1 MSSNQGKTYTK
12 ALEEILCLGI
22 DLELASLVLR
32 EVESRNFGHVLI
44 LSLTLL
50 FLKLEGDTTDR
61 TPLDTLHQMC
71 GVTGNLLIYMS
82 EGDSSPQIPSSSY
95 LVAETLGSNDCDLIA
110 DSLVGLEIEGQLWVV
125 SFNDDL
131 GGLLNSLGTNATHD
145 CGIEIEIVVEVG
157 DVVALGSIRFRF
169 KVGAKELSL
178 VVSSLKQA

>member
-1 MSSNQGKTYTK
+1 
-12 ALEEILCLGI
+12 
-22 DLELASLVLR
+22 LASFILR
-32 EVESRNFGHVLI
+32 EVEGRNFGDVLI

-82 EGDSSPQIPSSSY
+82 ECDSSPQMPSSSY

-125 SFNDDL
+125 SLNDDL
-131 GGLLNSLGTNATHD
+131 GGLLDGLGTNATHD
-145 CGIEIEIVVEVG
+145 CGIGMVVEVG
-157 DVVALGSIRFRF
+157 DVVALGSIRLWF
-169 KVGAKELSL
+169 KISRLCE
-178 VVSSLKQA
+178 